1 MIDERIRGKGQ
12 YDLCCRQLA
21 ENTSDKRKL
30 YLGKSSL
37 IEKENRAAGARLSSM
52 NFLKNVVDLFF
63 EWTVTD
69 NDPVVI
75 HFVSMFN

>member
-12 YDLCCRQLA
+12 YDLRRRQLA

-37 IEKENRAAGARLSSM
+37 IEKENRAAGARLSST
-52 NFLKNVVDLFF
+52 NFLKDVVDLFF

-75 HFVSMFN
+75 YFVSMFN